1 LTTFTD
7 ERFMAL
13 ALTLGQRGS
22 GNVWPNPAVGC
33 VLIRNGRIVGRG
45 WTQPGGTP
53 HAEVVALQQAG
64 KKAVGATAYVTLEPC
79 AHTGKTGPCVD
90 ALVTAGIVRCVIATQ
105 DTDPRVAG
113 KGADSLRLAG
123 VEVSEGCLEMQAEAA
138 HYGFFKRISCGSPR
152 ITLKL
157 ALSLDGRIA
166 TKTGESQWIT
176 GLEARRDVHVLRSCH
191 DAVLVGGGT
200 ARADDPALTVRG
212 LGQTSQPVRIV
223 ASKNLDF
230 LGNALKASKKE
241 APIWLCHA
249 EGRSINPHWNE
260 LADKFLA
267 VPQGLDGRLNL
278 QLLVQSLGAEGLTS
292 VLCEGG
298 GTFAAG
304 LLKDNLIDDLIVY
317 SAGVVIGSDG
327 VAGLGALGVDKLV
340 LATRFELVDCRKIG
354 ADIRHHWRS
363 VNF

>member
-1 LTTFTD
+1 
-7 ERFMAL
+7 MAL
-13 ALTLGQRGS
+13 ALTLGQRGF

-33 VLIRNGRIVGRG
+33 VLVRYGRIVGRG
-45 WTQPGGTP
+45 WTQPGGRP
-53 HAEVVALQQAG
+53 HAEVVALEQAG
-64 KKAVGATAYVTLEPC
+64 KNAVGATAYITLEPC

-90 ALVTAGIVRCVIATQ
+90 ALLAAGIVRCVVGTQ

-113 KGADSLRLAG
+113 KGAAALRLAG
-123 VEVSEGCLEMQAEAA
+123 VEVSEGCLKAQAEAA
-138 HYGFFKRISCGSPR
+138 NYGFFKRISSGSPR

-176 GLEARRDVHVLRSCH
+176 GLEARRDVHFLRSCH

-212 LGQTSQPVRIV
+212 LGQISQPIRIV

-230 LGNALKASKKE
+230 SGNALKVSKKE

-249 EGRSINPHWNE
+249 EGGSFKTQWGG

-267 VPQGLDGRLNL
+267 VPQGLDGQLNL
-278 QLLVQSLGAEGLTS
+278 QLLVQRLGAEGLTS

-298 GTFAAG
+298 GILAAG
-304 LLKDNLIDDLIVY
+304 LLKNQLIDDLIVY

-327 VAGLGALGVDKLV
+327 AAGLGGLGVDKLV

-354 ADIRHHWRS
+354 TDVRHHWRS
-363 VNF
+363 VNC

>member
-1 LTTFTD
+1 
-7 ERFMAL
+7 MAL

-33 VLIRNGRIVGRG
+33 VLVRYGRIVGRG
-45 WTQPGGTP
+45 WTKPGGRP
-53 HAEVVALQQAG
+53 HAEVVALEQAG
-64 KKAVGATAYVTLEPC
+64 KNAVGATAYITLEPC
-79 AHTGKTGPCVD
+79 AHTGQTGPCVD
-90 ALVTAGIVRCVIATQ
+90 ALLAAGIVRCVVATQ

-113 KGADSLRLAG
+113 KGVAALRLAG
-123 VEVSEGCLEMQAEAA
+123 VEVSEGCLQAQAEAS
-138 HYGFFKRISCGSPR
+138 HYGFFKRISSGSPR

-176 GLEARRDVHVLRSCH
+176 GLEARRDVHILRSCH

-200 ARADDPALTVRG
+200 VRADDPALTVRG

-223 ASKNLDF
+223 ASKNLNF
-230 LGNALKASKKE
+230 SGNALKASKKE

-249 EGRSINPHWNE
+249 EEGSIKTHWKGVAN
-260 LADKFLA
+260 KFLA
-267 VPQGLDGRLNL
+267 VPQGLDGQLNL
-278 QLLVQSLGAEGLTS
+278 QILVKRLGAEGLTS

-304 LLKDNLIDDLIVY
+304 LLKDQLIDDLIVY
-317 SAGVVIGSDG
+317 SAGVVIGSEG
-327 VAGLGALGVDKLV
+327 AAGLGGLGVDKLV

-354 ADIRHHWRS
+354 RDVRHHWRS
-363 VNF
+363 LNC